1 MKHFGEFVDTP
12 RTVRFPPDAH
22 WRHWRAPPLLVTWSQ
37 SHWSFYL
44 SIYFL
49 FYFFYNIISLVIL
62 PHSQQFVFQITQW
75 FLKKDVKGG

>member
-12 RTVRFPPDAH
+12 RTVRFPPDVH

-49 FYFFYNIISLVIL
+49 FYNINIVSNIATQPRICISNNSMV
-62 PHSQQFVFQITQW
+62 SQERRQRW
-75 FLKKDVKGG
+75 